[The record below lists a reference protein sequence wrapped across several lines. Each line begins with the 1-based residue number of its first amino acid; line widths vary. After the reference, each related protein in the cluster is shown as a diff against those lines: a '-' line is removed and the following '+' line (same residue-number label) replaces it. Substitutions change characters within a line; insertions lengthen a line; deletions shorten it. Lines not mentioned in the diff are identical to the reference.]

1 MRHIIIEGIESLL
14 EQDFQ
19 DFYRSYFKRDFS
31 KDPYSPEVD
40 ALVGRAMS
48 NLISELKPTTL
59 TLVDKLLD
67 GVELIEPTI
76 NIEESGE
83 FNG

>member
-48 NLISELKPTTL
+48 NLISALKPTTL
-59 TLVDKLLD
+59 ALVDKLLD
-67 GVELIEPTI
+67 GVELTEPI
-76 NIEESGE
+76 IDIKESGE
-83 FNG
+83 FDG